1 MKEQQRQEIDKL
13 YLTMYSRLYEYA
25 RSVLPNDA
33 LAEEAVQDT
42 FTIAC
47 NKPEALLNSPNP
59 TGWLVIT
66 LKHVLSNTLRKQ
78 QLTQRILADHFAS
91 SELDA
96 ISSHDHLNLDIL
108 YDDIAQTDDFK
119 LLKEMAL
126 EGKSYQQMAEAR
138 GISQATCR
146 KRVQRAR
153 QKLQKK
159 MNV

>member
-1 MKEQQRQEIDKL
+1 MKEQQRQAIDKL
-13 YLTMYSRLYEYA
+13 YLSMYSRLFEYA

-59 TGWLVIT
+59 PGWLVIT
-66 LKHVLSNTLRKQ
+66 LKHVISNTLRKQ
-78 QLTQRILADHFAS
+78 KLAQRVLAEHLAS
-91 SELDA
+91 SKIDVTA
-96 ISSHDHLNLDIL
+96 SHDHLNLEIL
-108 YDDIAQTDDFK
+108 YDDIAHTDDFK

-126 EGKSYQQMAEAR
+126 DGRSYQQMAESR

-153 QKLQKK
+153 EKLQKK
-159 MNV
+159 LHI